1 MATLYELTGQY
12 KQLLDLME
20 DPDIPEETVRDTL
33 EGIGGEIEEK
43 ADAYAKIKLQLQA
56 EADAIEK
63 EMERLN
69 DRRDMLMSRVA
80 RMKEALMESM
90 RATGKTK
97 FKTTL
102 FSFGIRKA
110 SQKRLVID
118 HEETVPDKYWVQ
130 PPKIINTKMLK
141 EDLAHGAMPGV
152 AHLEQSEYLSIR

>member
-43 ADAYAKIKLQLQA
+43 ADAYAKIMRQLQA

-63 EMERLN
+63 EEERLN
-69 DRRDMLMSRVA
+69 DRRDMLMSRIVS
-80 RMKEALMESM
+80 MKSALIEAM
-90 RATGKTK
+90 RATGKPK

-110 SQKRLVID
+110 SQKPVVMTPDRSLEMISFFIFSFNFMLPPSGRFLPNEFQLSGRLR
-118 HEETVPDKYWVQ
+118 
-130 PPKIINTKMLK
+130 M
-141 EDLAHGAMPGV
+141 
-152 AHLEQSEYLSIR
+152 